1 MKKSWVVLP
10 FCFIFCLLLTACTTT
25 PQAPRA
31 DRLFNDQYF
40 AAPSQPV
47 KAADVF
53 AISPAMKQYLNSAE
67 ATHQMHAKGM
77 QQGLFDALY
86 SEKQLKLEY
95 NAAHTRNAA
104 QTFTAR
110 TGNCL
115 SLVIMTAAF
124 AKELGLPVHYQ
135 AILMDRAWSRNDDFY
150 FASGHVNVTLGKRQ
164 TEARIPFD
172 QSSLMTIDFLLPEDT
187 AGQRRQDIDENTIV
201 AMYMNNRAAEALA
214 VHQLDDAYWWAR
226 EAIRQDERF
235 LPSYNTLAVIYRR
248 HDNLPEAE
256 HTLRL
261 VSEREP
267 DSTVVMFNLI
277 GVLNDLGKFAESKA
291 LTAKLTRLQPD
302 APFQAFNLGMAAMR
316 AGDYKT
322 AKQQFTK
329 EIARDPYYHE
339 FRYWMGIACLRL
351 GETDQALKHLSI
363 AMENSTSR
371 NDHDLYAAKLDL
383 IKSHTSPLLVH

>member
-1 MKKSWVVLP
+1 MKNWVVLP
-10 FCFIFCLLLTACTTT
+10 SCFICCFLLAACATT

-31 DRLFNDQYF
+31 DNLFNDQLF

-47 KAADVF
+47 RADDVF
-53 AISPAMKQYLNSAE
+53 AVSHAMKQYLNSVETAR
-67 ATHQMHAKGM
+67 QMHEKGM

-95 NAAHTRNAA
+95 NAEHTRNAA

-124 AKELGLPVHYQ
+124 AKELGLPVQYQ
-135 AILMDRAWSRNDDFY
+135 TILMDRAWSRNEDLY
-150 FASGHVNVTLGKRQ
+150 FASGHVNITLGKRL
-164 TEARIPFD
+164 TEARVRFD
-172 QSSLMTIDFLLPEDT
+172 QSSLLTIDFLPPEDT
-187 AGQRRQDIDENTIV
+187 AGQHRQDIDEKTIV

-226 EAIRQDERF
+226 EAIRQDDRF

-261 VSEREP
+261 VFEREP

-277 GVLNDLGKFAESKA
+277 GVLNDLGKFSESKTLA
-291 LTAKLTRLQPD
+291 ARLTKLQPD

-316 AGDYKT
+316 AGDFKT

-339 FRYWMGIACLRL
+339 FQYWLGIACLRL

-371 NDHDLYAAKLDL
+371 SDHDVYAAKLDL

>member
-1 MKKSWVVLP
+1 
-10 FCFIFCLLLTACTTT
+10 
-25 PQAPRA
+25 
-31 DRLFNDQYF
+31 
-40 AAPSQPV
+40 
-47 KAADVF
+47 
-53 AISPAMKQYLNSAE
+53 
-67 ATHQMHAKGM
+67 MHGKGM

-95 NAAHTRNAA
+95 NAEHTRNAA

-135 AILMDRAWSRNDDFY
+135 TIVMDRAWSRNDDLY
-150 FASGHVNVTLGKRQ
+150 FASGHVNITLAKRLS
-164 TEARIPFD
+164 EARVSFD
-172 QSSLMTIDFLLPEDT
+172 QSSLLTIDFLPPEDT

-214 VHQLDDAYWWAR
+214 AHQLDDAYWWVR
-226 EAIRQDERF
+226 EAIRQDASF

-256 HTLRL
+256 HALRL
-261 VSEREP
+261 VFEREP

-277 GVLNDLGKFAESKA
+277 GVLNDLGKFSESKA
-291 LTAKLTRLQPD
+291 LTAQLTKLQPD

-316 AGDYKT
+316 AGDFKT

-339 FRYWMGIACLRL
+339 FQYWLGIACLRL

-371 NDHDLYAAKLDL
+371 SAHDLYAAKFDL